1 MDWLTNTWRAM
12 TADGKG
18 GVVATLVVF
27 VLPLAAFLIRKLWLF
42 LKRPA
47 PPSDFD
53 AVRELAK
60 MEIAEKQAAN
70 AAKLSAHLEVRFIR
84 GGEYMRITNRGPSQA
99 WDVGVNFPEGGET
112 SILDAEDSRQKFT
125 HRHLETGDSV
135 DVLCTIN
142 ERTPQVVPARLVWVD
157 NGGDKQET
165 RALRLPTNPTNLSV
179 KIVRD
184 SPNDLHLLV
193 RNGGP
198 GAARDVA
205 LSFPGGEPIMVQMEG
220 VAFAVIEP
228 EQEEEVSFR
237 QYLEHAFQAVYS
249 VKLSWKDT
257 HQCSQE
263 FHIAFPRR

>member
-1 MDWLTNTWRAM
+1 MDWFINTWRAM

-27 VLPLAAFLIRKLWLF
+27 ALPLTAFLIRKLWLF
-42 LKRPA
+42 FKRPA
-47 PPSDFD
+47 RPSDID

-60 MEIAEKQAAN
+60 MELAEKRAAN
-70 AAKLSAHLEVRFIR
+70 AAKLSAHLEVRFLR
-84 GGEYMRITNRGPSQA
+84 GGEYMRIMNRGPSQA
-99 WDVGVNFPEGGET
+99 WDVGLNFPEGGET
-112 SILDAEDSRQKFT
+112 SILDPEDSRQKFT
-125 HRHLETGDSV
+125 HCHLETGESV

-142 ERTPQVVPARLVWVD
+142 EQTPQVVPALFVWTD
-157 NGGDKQET
+157 NGGAKQET

-184 SPNDLHLLV
+184 SSNDLHLLV

-198 GAARDVA
+198 GAASDVM
-205 LSFPGGEPIMVQMEG
+205 LSFPGGEPIMKQMEG
-220 VAFAVIEP
+220 IAFAVIEP
-228 EQEEEVSFR
+228 EQEVEVPFQ

-257 HQCSQE
+257 HQCTQE
-263 FHIAFPRR
+263 FHVAFPRR